1 MNIVPGQTLA
11 ARSTLS
17 PSYEVDLFDWIA
29 QACRRTQAYYVADQ
43 HPDGYWWYELESNVT
58 ITAEYLMLFHFV
70 GIKDEKRDKKI
81 ARYLLRHQ
89 RADGTW
95 AIHYGGRGDLSTTV
109 EAYFAL
115 KMAGTSAD
123 APAMKKAREF
133 ILEEGGIERSRVF
146 TKIFLA
152 LFGQMDWQAC
162 PSVPVEIMLQ
172 PHWAPLSIYN
182 ISAWARGTVVPLSI
196 LLDLRPVKQLPEQLG
211 VRELYRN
218 PSERRPPLTAGPT
231 SLFSWD
237 RCFLALDKLIK
248 IVETSRVRPLR
259 KRALAAAE
267 AWVLEHQEESGD
279 WLGIQPAIVNS
290 MLALV
295 SLGHN
300 GVNGAAHHGP
310 VKKGFEALKRFT
322 IETEDELLLQSCVS
336 PIWDTALTSL
346 ALLHS
351 GVRKDHPSLEKACR
365 WLSSKQIFRKGDWS
379 VKRPNLEPGGWAFE
393 FENDWQPDVDDTAV
407 VMMFLN
413 RYREGA
419 HVCTEKLEKG
429 LNWVLGMQG
438 KDGGWGAFD
447 ADNNNEIANQVPFA
461 DLKAMLD
468 PSTPDVTGRALEAL
482 GMFGYKTDD
491 DEVLRALAF
500 LERTQEEDGLW
511 WGRWGVNYGYG
522 TWSVLEGL
530 RSIEEGM
537 EKPYVRKAVA
547 TLKQHQNEDG
557 GWGECCESYQD
568 PSLRLQGKST
578 PSQTAWVIM
587 ALLAAGEGTCE
598 EITRGIYFLLE
609 RQKPDGTWDEPEFTA
624 TGFPK
629 HFMINY
635 HNYRNCFPLMA
646 LGKFV
651 SFFNGEKDRP

>member
-1 MNIVPGQTLA
+1 MNPVPGQILA
-11 ARSTLS
+11 TRTS
-17 PSYEVDLFDWIA
+17 PLPPHSDDLFDWIA
-29 QACRRTQAYYVADQ
+29 QACRRTQDYYVTDQ

-58 ITAEYLMLFHFV
+58 ITAEYLMLLHFV
-70 GIKDEKRDKKI
+70 DKKDEVRDKKM
-81 ARYLLRHQ
+81 ACHLLRHQ
-89 RADGTW
+89 RPDGTW
-95 AIHYGGRGDLSTTV
+95 AIHYDGRGDLSTTV

-115 KMAGTSAD
+115 KLAGYPAD
-123 APAMKKAREF
+123 DPAMKKAREF
-133 ILEEGGIERSRVF
+133 ILAQGGVERSRVF

-162 PSVPVEIMLQ
+162 PSVPVEIMLL

-196 LLDLRPVKQLPEQLG
+196 LLDLKPMKPLPERLG
-211 VRELYRN
+211 LRELYKN
-218 PSERRPPLTAGPT
+218 PSERQPPLTTGPT
-231 SLFSWD
+231 SLISWK
-237 RCFLALDKLIK
+237 RCFLALDKMIK
-248 IVETSRVRPLR
+248 IIETSRVRPLR

-267 AWVLEHQEESGD
+267 TWVLEHQEESGD

-290 MLALV
+290 MLALL

-300 GVNGAAHHGP
+300 GVNGVAHHGP
-310 VKKGFEALKRFT
+310 LQKGFEALKRFT
-322 IETEDELLLQSCVS
+322 IETDDELLLQSCVS

-351 GVRKDHPSLEKACR
+351 GVGKEHPSLEKACR
-365 WLSSKQIFRKGDWS
+365 WLSSKQVFRKGDWS

-407 VMMFLN
+407 VVMFLN
-413 RYREGA
+413 RYGGGA

-438 KDGGWGAFD
+438 QDGGWGAFD
-447 ADNNNEIANQVPFA
+447 ADNNKEIANQVPFA

-468 PSTPDVTGRALEAL
+468 PSTPDVTGRALELL
-482 GMFGYKTDD
+482 GMFEYKPDD
-491 DEVLRALAF
+491 DGVRRALAF
-500 LERTQEEDGLW
+500 LKRTQEEDGLW

-530 RSIEEGM
+530 RSIGEEM
-537 EKPYVRKAVA
+537 DEPYVRKAIA
-547 TLKQHQNEDG
+547 TLKHHQNADG
-557 GWGECCESYQD
+557 GWGECCESYED

-578 PSQTAWVIM
+578 PSQTAWVTM

-598 EITRGIYFLLE
+598 EVTRGICFLLE

-624 TGFPK
+624 TGFPRY
-629 HFMINY
+629 FMINY

-646 LGKFV
+646 LGKFM
-651 SFFNGEKDRP
+651 SFFSGEKGGP